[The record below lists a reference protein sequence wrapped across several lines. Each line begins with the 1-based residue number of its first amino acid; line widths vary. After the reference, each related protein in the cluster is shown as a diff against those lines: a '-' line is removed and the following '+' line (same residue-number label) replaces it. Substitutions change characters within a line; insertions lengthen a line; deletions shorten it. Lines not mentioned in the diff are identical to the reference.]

1 MRPGFSQST
10 SLRVLVVGLAAK
22 LVWDIVLITQAWPDH
37 SRPKLGIAIVL
48 PVLIFGLLKGKH
60 WALNLTGVVSIFW
73 ITFIVARLL
82 MQFLTVGSEDIPAF
96 PWSNLIALPALVFVL
111 NHLRTDEELRNET
124 EAESQ

>member
-10 SLRVLVVGLAAK
+10 SLRVLLAGLAAK
-22 LVWDIVLITQAWPDH
+22 LVWDIVLIAQAWPDH

-48 PVLIFGLLKGKH
+48 PVLIVGLLKDKH

-73 ITFIVARLL
+73 ITFIVAQML
-82 MQFLTVGSEDIPAF
+82 MQFLTVGSEDIPTF

-111 NHLRTDEELRNET
+111 NHLKTDEELKT
-124 EAESQ
+124 EAESR

>member
-10 SLRVLVVGLAAK
+10 SLRVLLAGLAAK
-22 LVWDIVLITQAWPDH
+22 LVWDIVLIVQAWPDH

-48 PVLIFGLLKGKH
+48 PVLIVGLLKDKH

-73 ITFIVARLL
+73 ITFIVAQML
-82 MQFLTVGSEDIPAF
+82 MQFLTVGSEDIPTF

-111 NHLRTDEELRNET
+111 NHLKTDEELTT
-124 EAESQ
+124 EAESR